1 MVISARWLFE
11 NHKKHLAMAK
21 YYQELLDH
29 PDNISA
35 QASQNASDYGKA
47 LKEYLSYLLYFDL
60 VQIILTDEEK
70 WLVEHIFIK
79 EETYYYLI
87 SNPDSPVQGCSKA
100 TISRHKKRLLEKAD
114 SFLRETCLKNG

>member
-79 EETYYYLI
+79 EETYSYLRI
-87 SNPDSPVQGCSKA
+87 VIFRTYLVICTIYQKDSLSRIRDNSCKQG
-100 TISRHKKRLLEKAD
+100 
-114 SFLRETCLKNG
+114 